1 MNVLLS
7 MHWPVSAVLLCIPC
21 RAVRSPGAKSL
32 PLFSVFQRLGTS
44 RRVWKPAAHELSL
57 VGSGECAPAVGGSV
71 CDLPAVLEVSA

>member
-7 MHWPVSAVLLCIPC
+7 MHWPLSAVSLCIPC
-21 RAVRSPGAKSL
+21 QAVRLPGAKSL

-44 RRVWKPAAHELSL
+44 RRVWKPAARKLSL
-57 VGSGECAPAVGGSV
+57 VGSGDRAPAVGGSV

>member
-7 MHWPVSAVLLCIPC
+7 MHWPLSAVSFCIPC
-21 RAVRSPGAKSL
+21 RAVRSAGAKSL

-44 RRVWKPAAHELSL
+44 RRGLEPAHELSL